1 MASPRLVSKGRLS
14 TACGVAAVIGIAAIG
29 LVASGERQVH
39 AAAQGSIATTSPV
52 YWMWDADTVIGTS
65 RLLRTGRGLGAV
77 LHASGVPKGHAM
89 TLWFAV
95 FNNPGACA
103 TSPCTLADA
112 ANPHVQVD
120 FLFGGGAV
128 TGGAGKVHLAGHV
141 KAGDPSGSVFIEF
154 GNQDAAIGVT
164 DPRTADVI
172 LLVHSHGPAVPGQ
185 VLKAQL
191 SSFLGGCSVFLG
203 PDGFAAG
210 PEDIPR
216 AVGECSTFQVSVHP

>member
-14 TACGVAAVIGIAAIG
+14 TACGLAAVIGLAAIG
-29 LVASGERQVH
+29 LVASGERRVH
-39 AAAQGSIATTSPV
+39 AAAQGSIVTTSPV
-52 YWMWDADTVIGTS
+52 YWMWDPSTVIGTS
-65 RLLRTGRGLGAV
+65 RLVRTGSGLSAV

-95 FNNPGACA
+95 FNNPEACG

-112 ANPHVQVD
+112 GNAEVRVD
-120 FLFGGGAV
+120 FLWGGGAV
-128 TGGAGKVHLAGHV
+128 TGGSGKVHLAGHV

-154 GNQDAAIGVT
+154 GNPGAAIGVI
-164 DPRTADVI
+164 DPRTADVM

-185 VLKAQL
+185 VLKSQL

-203 PDGFAAG
+203 PDGFAAA
-210 PEDIPR
+210 PEDIPL

>member
-1 MASPRLVSKGRLS
+1 MASPRIVSKNRLS
-14 TACGVAAVIGIAAIG
+14 TACGVAALIGAAAIG
-29 LVASGERQVH
+29 LGAPGELRLH
-39 AAAQGSIATTSPV
+39 AAEQADNVTTSPV
-52 YWMWDADTVIGTS
+52 YWMWDAGTVIGTS
-65 RLLRTGRGLGAV
+65 RLVRTESGLSAV

-112 ANPHVQVD
+112 GNSEVLVD
-120 FLFGGGAV
+120 FLWGGGAV
-128 TGGAGKVHLAGHV
+128 TGGSGKVHLAGHV

-154 GNQDAAIGVT
+154 DNSAAAIGVI
-164 DPRTADVI
+164 DPRTADVM

-185 VLKAQL
+185 VLKSQL

-203 PDGFAAG
+203 PEGFAAG
-210 PEDIPR
+210 PGDIPL